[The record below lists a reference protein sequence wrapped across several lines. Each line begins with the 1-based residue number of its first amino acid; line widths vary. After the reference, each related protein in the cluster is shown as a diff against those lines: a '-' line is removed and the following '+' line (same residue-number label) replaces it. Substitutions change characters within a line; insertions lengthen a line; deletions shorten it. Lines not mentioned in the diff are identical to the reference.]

1 MYYIVVIDDY
11 NDDIKVIEISKNE
24 TYQGFI
30 DAKNQL
36 EIKYKTSKVE
46 LCFHQ
51 SVD

>member
-11 NDDIKVIEISKNE
+11 NNDVRIIEISKNE

-36 EIKYKTSKVE
+36 EIKYKTSNVK

-51 SVD
+51 VIE